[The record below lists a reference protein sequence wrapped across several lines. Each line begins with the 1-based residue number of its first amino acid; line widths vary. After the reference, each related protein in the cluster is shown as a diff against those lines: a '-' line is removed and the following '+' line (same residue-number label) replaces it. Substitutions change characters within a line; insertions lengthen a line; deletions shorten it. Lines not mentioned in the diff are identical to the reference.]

1 MPAQPDLSK
10 LSVTQFAERFRGE
23 MIPLSNTFSY
33 FCASVPMS
41 EEDLKEYLEE
51 PVAALPPTIARAL
64 PKISILLVPY
74 LERGDGHEKRKT
86 APPAAD
92 YVSIERPPEGRLSP
106 YTQLKLGD
114 ETVLAFALKDQEVA
128 EYHYRF
134 YHLLAT
140 LMADH
145 WSDDVENR
153 YIRVLRDELSA
164 DVHGEVDEPSWRL
177 KQAMRRSQ
185 NVRNGKA
192 FREYARQSFADTLT
206 LYLHGIC
213 CDIDVDTGPRQL
225 PSRYLRKRLLLLEE
239 CSRRR
244 RVTRCSPNSSKRI
257 KSRFIR
263 VDREIPDLRIQF
275 ALRILD
281 KRVFAWLQRLL
292 RPDPE
297 QQIGFLL
304 LEGFDLVEL
313 LLHHAVIFQLQDGYI
328 FRHAP
333 VLFRRQ
339 PDDVDAFIIGK
350 PEVKFRANIGE
361 VQRRMLAIQFHG
373 GLAGHR
379 GNRRQHPQD
388 GALFVA
394 DDLRF
399 RLLHR
404 LDRFAANVVGAG
416 LGWDAGDLLLRQLL
430 GRAFFG
436 FGLGVGGDLGCAV
449 R

>member
-51 PVAALPPTIARAL
+51 PVAALPPTIAQAL

-74 LERGDGHEKRKT
+74 LERGDGHEKRKAT
-86 APPAAD
+86 LPGPD

-106 YTQLKLGD
+106 YTQLKLGE

-140 LMADH
+140 LMAEH
-145 WSDDVENR
+145 WTDDVETR

-177 KQAMRRSQ
+177 KQTLRRTKAG
-185 NVRNGKA
+185 RGGKA
-192 FREYARQSFADTLT
+192 FREYARQSFVDTLT

-239 CSRRR
+239 LF
-244 RVTRCSPNSSKRI
+244 P
-257 KSRFIR
+257 
-263 VDREIPDLRIQF
+263 PP
-275 ALRILD
+275 AGYA
-281 KRVFAWLQRLL
+281 VF
-292 RPDPE
+292 PE
-297 QQIGFLL
+297 Q
-304 LEGFDLVEL
+304 LE
-313 LLHHAVIFQLQDGYI
+313 A
-328 FRHAP
+328 
-333 VLFRRQ
+333 
-339 PDDVDAFIIGK
+339 
-350 PEVKFRANIGE
+350 
-361 VQRRMLAIQFHG
+361 
-373 GLAGHR
+373 
-379 GNRRQHPQD
+379 
-388 GALFVA
+388 
-394 DDLRF
+394 
-399 RLLHR
+399 
-404 LDRFAANVVGAG
+404 
-416 LGWDAGDLLLRQLL
+416 
-430 GRAFFG
+430 
-436 FGLGVGGDLGCAV
+436 
-449 R
+449 

>member
-1 MPAQPDLSK
+1 MPAQLDLSK

-51 PVAALPPTIARAL
+51 PVAALPPAIAGAL

-145 WSDDVENR
+145 WTDDVETR
-153 YIRVLRDELSA
+153 YIRILRDELSA

-225 PSRYLRKRLLLLEE
+225 PSRNLRKRLMLLEE
-239 CSRRR
+239 LF
-244 RVTRCSPNSSKRI
+244 P
-257 KSRFIR
+257 
-263 VDREIPDLRIQF
+263 PPQGY
-275 ALRILD
+275 A
-281 KRVFAWLQRLL
+281 VF
-292 RPDPE
+292 PE
-297 QQIGFLL
+297 Q
-304 LEGFDLVEL
+304 LE
-313 LLHHAVIFQLQDGYI
+313 A
-328 FRHAP
+328 
-333 VLFRRQ
+333 
-339 PDDVDAFIIGK
+339 
-350 PEVKFRANIGE
+350 
-361 VQRRMLAIQFHG
+361 
-373 GLAGHR
+373 
-379 GNRRQHPQD
+379 
-388 GALFVA
+388 
-394 DDLRF
+394 
-399 RLLHR
+399 
-404 LDRFAANVVGAG
+404 
-416 LGWDAGDLLLRQLL
+416 
-430 GRAFFG
+430 
-436 FGLGVGGDLGCAV
+436 
-449 R
+449 

>member
-51 PVAALPPTIARAL
+51 PVAALPPTIAQAL

-74 LERGDGHEKRKT
+74 LERGDGHEKRKAT
-86 APPAAD
+86 LPGAD

-106 YTQLKLGD
+106 YTQLKLGE

-140 LMADH
+140 LMAEH
-145 WSDDVENR
+145 WSDDVETR

-239 CSRRR
+239 
-244 RVTRCSPNSSKRI
+244 
-257 KSRFIR
+257 
-263 VDREIPDLRIQF
+263 LF
-275 ALRILD
+275 APPPGYA
-281 KRVFAWLQRLL
+281 VF
-292 RPDPE
+292 PE
-297 QQIGFLL
+297 Q
-304 LEGFDLVEL
+304 LE
-313 LLHHAVIFQLQDGYI
+313 A
-328 FRHAP
+328 
-333 VLFRRQ
+333 
-339 PDDVDAFIIGK
+339 
-350 PEVKFRANIGE
+350 
-361 VQRRMLAIQFHG
+361 
-373 GLAGHR
+373 
-379 GNRRQHPQD
+379 
-388 GALFVA
+388 
-394 DDLRF
+394 
-399 RLLHR
+399 
-404 LDRFAANVVGAG
+404 
-416 LGWDAGDLLLRQLL
+416 
-430 GRAFFG
+430 
-436 FGLGVGGDLGCAV
+436 
-449 R
+449 

>member
-51 PVAALPPTIARAL
+51 PVAALPPAIAGAL

-74 LERGDGHEKRKT
+74 LERGDNHEKRK
-86 APPAAD
+86 ASPPGAD

-106 YTQLKLGD
+106 YTQLKLGE

-140 LMADH
+140 LMAEH
-145 WSDDVENR
+145 WTDDVETR
-153 YIRVLRDELSA
+153 YVRVLRDELSA

-239 CSRRR
+239 LFAPP
-244 RVTRCSPNSSKRI
+244 VGYAV
-257 KSRFIR
+257 F
-263 VDREIPDLRIQF
+263 PDQ
-275 ALRILD
+275 
-281 KRVFAWLQRLL
+281 
-292 RPDPE
+292 
-297 QQIGFLL
+297 
-304 LEGFDLVEL
+304 LEV
-313 LLHHAVIFQLQDGYI
+313 
-328 FRHAP
+328 
-333 VLFRRQ
+333 
-339 PDDVDAFIIGK
+339 
-350 PEVKFRANIGE
+350 
-361 VQRRMLAIQFHG
+361 
-373 GLAGHR
+373 
-379 GNRRQHPQD
+379 
-388 GALFVA
+388 
-394 DDLRF
+394 
-399 RLLHR
+399 
-404 LDRFAANVVGAG
+404 
-416 LGWDAGDLLLRQLL
+416 
-430 GRAFFG
+430 
-436 FGLGVGGDLGCAV
+436 
-449 R
+449 

>member
-106 YTQLKLGD
+106 YTQLKLGE
-114 ETVLAFALKDQEVA
+114 ETVLAFGLKDQEVA

-145 WSDDVENR
+145 WSDDVETR

-239 CSRRR
+239 
-244 RVTRCSPNSSKRI
+244 
-257 KSRFIR
+257 
-263 VDREIPDLRIQF
+263 LF
-275 ALRILD
+275 APPPGYA
-281 KRVFAWLQRLL
+281 VF
-292 RPDPE
+292 PE
-297 QQIGFLL
+297 Q
-304 LEGFDLVEL
+304 LE
-313 LLHHAVIFQLQDGYI
+313 A
-328 FRHAP
+328 
-333 VLFRRQ
+333 
-339 PDDVDAFIIGK
+339 
-350 PEVKFRANIGE
+350 
-361 VQRRMLAIQFHG
+361 
-373 GLAGHR
+373 
-379 GNRRQHPQD
+379 
-388 GALFVA
+388 
-394 DDLRF
+394 
-399 RLLHR
+399 
-404 LDRFAANVVGAG
+404 
-416 LGWDAGDLLLRQLL
+416 
-430 GRAFFG
+430 
-436 FGLGVGGDLGCAV
+436 
-449 R
+449 